1 MNKIR
6 KYLIH
11 LLGGVTDEELTREIR
26 YSIRSTGLGS
36 IQAVLSF
43 MKHRYG
49 MPADEWCKAVY
60 GYAYEVHDRAE
71 KELAAFLKTN
81 PEWRNGGKW

>member
-11 LLGGVTDEELTREIR
+11 LLGGVTDEEALFGIQYAIR
-26 YSIRSTGLGS
+26 RTGLS
-36 IQAVLSF
+36 ASKCVLIY
-43 MKHRYG
+43 MRTCYG
-49 MPADEWCKAVY
+49 LQSDEWCKKVY
-60 GYAYEVHDRAE
+60 DYALKTHDRAE
-71 KELAAFLKTN
+71 KELAEFLKTN

>member
-11 LLGGVTDEELTREIR
+11 LLGGVTDEELTW
-26 YSIRSTGLGS
+26 SIRHSIRLTGLES

-43 MKHRYG
+43 MKHRYV

-71 KELAAFLKTN
+71 KELAEFLKTN